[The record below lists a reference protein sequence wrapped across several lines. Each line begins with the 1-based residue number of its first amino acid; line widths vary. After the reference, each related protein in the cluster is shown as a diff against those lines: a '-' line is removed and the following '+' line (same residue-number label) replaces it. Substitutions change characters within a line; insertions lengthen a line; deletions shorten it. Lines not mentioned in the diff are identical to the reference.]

1 MMNSATSTERSSARS
16 APDAE
21 PAPFRA
27 WHFFI
32 LLAML
37 GATIAVVLARDTHPV
52 ALLLLT
58 AAVVCAGLV
67 GIAVHGAVSGFFARG
82 AMPEPLRVSLREEL
96 LREKAL
102 VLRSIKEL
110 EFDRKM
116 GKVSEGDY
124 ADISGRLRARALALM
139 ADLDRIPSELAG
151 ERPSDIVPGPSDGSA
166 VHRPPDN
173 DATPGRTSD
182 DVPGTTCAAC
192 GTRNDRDARFC
203 KQCGAALAQTGA
215 SV

>member
-1 MMNSATSTERSSARS
+1 MSSATSTERSSARPVP
-16 APDAE
+16 AAE

-82 AMPEPLRVSLREEL
+82 DMPEPLRISLREEL

-102 VLRSIKEL
+102 VLRSLKEL
-110 EFDRKM
+110 EFDKKM
-116 GKVSEGDY
+116 GKVSDDDY

-139 ADLDRIPSELAG
+139 ADLDRIPSELGKDRA
-151 ERPSDIVPGPSDGSA
+151 SDIVPGPSDSSG
-166 VHRPPDN
+166 VHGRPGITGTPERTRD
-173 DATPGRTSD
+173 DARR
-182 DVPGTTCAAC
+182 TTCPAC
-192 GTRNDRDARFC
+192 GTFNDPDARFC
-203 KQCGAALAQTGA
+203 KQCGAGVARTGA

>member
-1 MMNSATSTERSSARS
+1 MPDSTMSSATSTERSAARP
-16 APDAE
+16 APAAE

-37 GATIAVVLARDTHPV
+37 GATVAVVLARDTHPV

-82 AMPEPLRVSLREEL
+82 HVPEPLPPSVRDEL

-102 VLRSIKEL
+102 ILRSIKEL
-110 EFDRKM
+110 EFDHRM
-116 GKVSEGDY
+116 GKVSD
-124 ADISGRLRARALALM
+124 ADFAEISGRLRARALALM
-139 ADLDRIPSELAG
+139 ADLDRTEA
-151 ERPSDIVPGPSDGSA
+151 SA
-166 VHRPPDN
+166 VDTAPASTPSPAVDRAAAQPICPSCQTAN
-173 DATPGRTSD
+173 DA
-182 DVPGTTCAAC
+182 
-192 GTRNDRDARFC
+192 DARFC
-203 KQCGAALAQTGA
+203 KQCGASLAGGA
-215 SV
+215 S

>member
-1 MMNSATSTERSSARS
+1 MSSATSTERARARP
-16 APDAE
+16 APTAE

-67 GIAVHGAVSGFFARG
+67 GVAVHGAVSGFFARG
-82 AMPEPLRVSLREEL
+82 AMPEPLRLSVRDEL

-102 VLRSIKEL
+102 VLRSLKEL
-110 EFDRKM
+110 EFDKKM
-116 GKVSEGDY
+116 GKVSDNDY

-139 ADLDRIPSELAG
+139 VDLDRTLPETPTA
-151 ERPSDIVPGPSDGSA
+151 EAPA
-166 VHRPPDN
+166 AAPD
-173 DATPGRTSD
+173 DAREVTA
-182 DVPGTTCAAC
+182 CAAC
-192 GTRNDRDARFC
+192 GTANDPDARFC
-203 KQCGAALAQTGA
+203 KQCGAGLAQPGA
-215 SV
+215 AV

>member
-1 MMNSATSTERSSARS
+1 MMSSATSTERARARPAS
-16 APDAE
+16 NAE
-21 PAPFRA
+21 SAPFRA

-67 GIAVHGAVSGFFARG
+67 GVAVHGAVSGFFARG
-82 AMPEPLRVSLREEL
+82 AMPEPLRLSVRDEL

-102 VLRSIKEL
+102 VLRSLKEL
-110 EFDRKM
+110 EFDKKM
-116 GKVSEGDY
+116 GKVSDSDY

-139 ADLDRIPSELAG
+139 ADLDRTLPETPTTVAPAAA
-151 ERPSDIVPGPSDGSA
+151 RD
-166 VHRPPDN
+166 
-173 DATPGRTSD
+173 DAREMAA
-182 DVPGTTCAAC
+182 CAAC
-192 GTRNDRDARFC
+192 GTTNDPDARFC
-203 KQCGAALAQTGA
+203 KQCGAGLAQTGA
-215 SV
+215 AV

>member
-1 MMNSATSTERSSARS
+1 MMSSATSTERTSARPVP
-16 APDAE
+16 AAQ

-67 GIAVHGAVSGFFARG
+67 GIAIHGAVSGFFARG
-82 AMPEPLRVSLREEL
+82 DMPEPLRVSVRQEL

-102 VLRSIKEL
+102 VLRSLKEL
-110 EFDRKM
+110 EFDKKM
-116 GKVSEGDY
+116 GKVSDDDY

-139 ADLDRIPSELAG
+139 ADLDRMPL
-151 ERPSDIVPGPSDGSA
+151 ERVDDGRPGTS
-166 VHRPPDN
+166 R
-173 DATPGRTSD
+173 TPERTRD
-182 DVPGTTCAAC
+182 DVPGTMCAAC
-192 GTRNDRDARFC
+192 GTRNDPDARFC
-203 KQCGAALAQTGA
+203 KQCGAGVTPAGA
-215 SV
+215 SA